1 MYKKISKMNSL
12 DNLFLTNLNTD
23 VSRVRCTA
31 SFKKKFSLFLRK
43 PALEATAFCHARA
56 LVS

>member
-1 MYKKISKMNSL
+1 MNSL

-23 VSRVRCTA
+23 VSRVHCTV

-43 PALEATAFCHARA
+43 SALEATAFCHTRA